1 MIQFTVT
8 TEKLKSALNC
18 APKNDARFYLNGVH
32 IEATPE
38 HCYIVSTDGSCM
50 YLCHDLGAVLPSE
63 PVSLILPRD
72 KVEMIVKIKV
82 KHTTLTIH
90 DDGSIEAC
98 GMRFKPVDGRFPDW
112 RRVIPRPESV
122 DVDGRAAQFSPD
134 ILSRCA
140 KALGGTPVLRYDKQ
154 DDSCPA
160 VMTGNLPKTEVC
172 VIMPLRVKPE
182 QVLNWKS
189 QW

>member
-1 MIQFTVT
+1 MIQFAVT
-8 TEKLKSALNC
+8 TEKLKAALNC
-18 APKNDARFYLNGVH
+18 APKNDMRFYLNGVH
-32 IEATPE
+32 IEATPA
-38 HCYIVSTDGSCM
+38 HCYIVATDGACM
-50 YLCHDLGAVLPSE
+50 YCCYDTGAVLPSE
-63 PVSLILPRD
+63 PLSLILPRD
-72 KVEMIVKIKV
+72 KVELIVKNKV
-82 KHTTLTIH
+82 KKTIFIVH
-90 DDGSIEAC
+90 DDNSIEAG

-122 DVDGRAAQFSPD
+122 DVDGRAAQFRPD

-154 DDSCPA
+154 DDSYPA
-160 VMTGNLPKTEVC
+160 VMTGSLPKTEVC

-182 QVLNWKS
+182 QILEWKS